1 MGGDGDIKMF
11 LMREQPSI
19 LILEI
24 WQIRK
29 AKQIKFQDTAKAVY
43 LPIHPCK
50 QKQESYSKE

>member
-19 LILEI
+19 LILEM

-29 AKQIKFQDTAKAVY
+29 AKQIKF
-43 LPIHPCK
+43 
-50 QKQESYSKE
+50 

>member
-11 LMREQPSI
+11 LMREQPSK

-29 AKQIKFQDTAKAVY
+29 AKQIKF
-43 LPIHPCK
+43 
-50 QKQESYSKE
+50 